1 MKLPLRDFSRLTG
14 KQQLQPDIF
23 PAQPLRMF
31 RKPKYT
37 HTSIKHVVLEHE
49 LERLRIIP
57 FVSLVW
63 NLCSV
68 GIVLLHCYLI
78 LSLANLNSFSYISDI
93 SYFVWFWTLIFDMYD
108 YDDEG
113 VTESFFF
120 FFFLFSPCLWGSQ
133 PSYQT
138 AHPSKLRF
146 FPHQMEYTINWG
158 PVSSFH
164 VAHVKR
170 IQHFALNYIYVL

>member
-113 VTESFFF
+113 VTESFIFYL
-120 FFFLFSPCLWGSQ
+120 FLFSL
-133 PSYQT
+133 QT
-138 AHPSKLRF
+138 LKSKYWWFSMFMGITTQLSNCTRQQAQILSTSDGI
-146 FPHQMEYTINWG
+146 H
-158 PVSSFH
+158 H
-164 VAHVKR
+164 
-170 IQHFALNYIYVL
+170 